1 MTSMRENNC
10 EENDLP
16 PAKETKNKTNRT
28 EQIKIKTNR
37 REPWEE
43 PPLDKQDRL
52 ASPVPPFWPSPVKRN
67 LGGRLDSKNA
77 NLRLGT
83 ELMMAHAHRQD

>member
-52 ASPVPPFWPSPVKRN
+52 ASPVPPVLALACKKESWWSS
-67 LGGRLDSKNA
+67 G
-77 NLRLGT
+77 
-83 ELMMAHAHRQD
+83 Q